1 VKGVSE
7 WMENLVTASDWELD
21 IELPAAVVEV
31 ARRRA
36 GKDDLAAI
44 VAELTKIAKE
54 SDSWPSRLAYMLL
67 NDAAYLSLIAD
78 YLLRFNMRL
87 QERAVRAVM
96 NALSGE
102 R

>member
-1 VKGVSE
+1 MSE
-7 WMENLVTASDWELD
+7 GMENLITASDWELEY
-21 IELPAAVVEV
+21 ELPAAVVEV

-44 VAELTKIAKE
+44 AAELAKMAKE
-54 SDSWPSRLAYMLL
+54 GDSWPSRLALTLL

-78 YLLRFNMRL
+78 WLLRFNMRL
-87 QERAVRAVM
+87 QERAVRAVL
-96 NALSGE
+96 NALGGE